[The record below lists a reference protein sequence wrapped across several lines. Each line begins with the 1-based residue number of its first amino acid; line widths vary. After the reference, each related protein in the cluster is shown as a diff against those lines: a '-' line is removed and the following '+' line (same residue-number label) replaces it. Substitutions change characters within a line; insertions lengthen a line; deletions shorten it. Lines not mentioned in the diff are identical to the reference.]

1 VKRFRGEPVFQAHRL
16 VPLSTLGS
24 RVMKKHKNIEA
35 RNLDQDVGGVVA
47 SNGGVRQMRE
57 PEPTFRSMGKG
68 PLSREL
74 GTNKPFN
81 ARFWPWLEPFPVQKS

>member
-1 VKRFRGEPVFQAHRL
+1 VH
-16 VPLSTLGS
+16 LSTLGS
-24 RVMKKHKNIEA
+24 RVIKKHKKIEA

-74 GTNKPFN
+74 GTHTPVN
-81 ARFWPWLEPFPVQKS
+81 ARLEP